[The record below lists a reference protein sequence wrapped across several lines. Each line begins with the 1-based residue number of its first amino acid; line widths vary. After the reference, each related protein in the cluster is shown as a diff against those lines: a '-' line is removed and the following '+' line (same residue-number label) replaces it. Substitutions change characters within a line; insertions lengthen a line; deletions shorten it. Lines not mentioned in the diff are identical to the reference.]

1 MGISKASKTMSNL
14 ISNPVGTKAQAQ
26 AAIELLNQDAIE
38 YAQELGRMCGL
49 GEFGL
54 PERKITFELEN
65 NGISKIFNI
74 NFTMTTNAELKA
86 AFFKGYHEAA

>member
-1 MGISKASKTMSNL
+1 MTTL

-26 AAIELLNQDAIE
+26 EAIELLNQDAIA
-38 YAQELGRMCGL
+38 YAQELGRVCGL
-49 GEFGL
+49 GEFDL

-65 NGISKIFNI
+65 NGISKIYNI
-74 NFTMTTNAELKA
+74 HFDATINAELKA